1 MKTIS
6 KISEINCVVMSEENE
21 RSLDI
26 YFTLDNNRCFLNLN
40 VAQIEMVVVDIDI
53 FLSEVDCREWAD
65 ESFLYELANLIDLY
79 SNDVKVFAPKTF
91 ELRRKTVLTL
101 FKNDHICESA
111 YFFEHDTDAPMVLM
125 DDHEICDLTGEEVDL
140 SRIKDFDLGS
150 YIHEWICVEGETDID
165 RRIKHLNDAA
175 KELRRIQAYQRVV
188 EKETKLAQYAGFNK
202 ANHLNSAEFAQM
214 LLNKSLEAYQDLE
227 EIVRYPLT
235 LQNINHVFD

>member
-6 KISEINCVVMSEENE
+6 KISEINCVVMSDENE
-21 RSLDI
+21 KSLDI

-65 ESFLYELANLIDLY
+65 ESFLYEHANLIDLH
-79 SNDVKVFAPKTF
+79 SNDVK
-91 ELRRKTVLTL
+91 
-101 FKNDHICESA
+101 
-111 YFFEHDTDAPMVLM
+111 APMVLM

-235 LQNINHVFD
+235 LQNINHVFG